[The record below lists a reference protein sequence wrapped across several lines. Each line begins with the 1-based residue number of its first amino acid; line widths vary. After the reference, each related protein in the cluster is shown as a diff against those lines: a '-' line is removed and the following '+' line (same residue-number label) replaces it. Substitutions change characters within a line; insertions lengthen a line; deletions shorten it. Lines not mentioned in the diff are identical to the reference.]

1 MKKKKKQWVNI
12 PDDNALSFLLFHNQ
26 TSDTFPP
33 LWSVN
38 QSINKSIFLDTRDH
52 ILLPFL
58 HGGGGPQVGE
68 VTHLGKVTC
77 LSL

>member
-1 MKKKKKQWVNI
+1 MKNIQQWVNI
-12 PDDNALSFLLFHNQ
+12 PDDNALSFPLFHNQ

-38 QSINKSIFLDTRDH
+38 QSTNQSICLDTRDQ
-52 ILLPFL
+52 ICWTYL
-58 HGGGGPQVGE
+58 HGGGGLQVGE

-77 LSL
+77 LSI